1 MVRRLRTRL
10 AAPSGGEG
18 GFGCAFCGAHLCIA
32 EDIVSDNFRGRHGKA
47 FLVSRCE
54 NTYYGHQEEKQLMT
68 GLHRVRDV
76 FCSNCDQYV
85 GWGYDFAVD
94 EREMYKMQR
103 FVLERQL
110 IRVITHG
117 QLRGAL
123 GYSIPD
129 GSITFALPV
138 ARSYTLE

>member
-1 MVRRLRTRL
+1 MVKRVRARL
-10 AAPSGGEG
+10 AAAESGEG
-18 GFGCAFCGAHLCIA
+18 GFGCGFCGAHLCVA
-32 EDIVSDNFRGRHGKA
+32 DDVVSDNFRGRHGKA

-54 NTYYGHQEEKQLMT
+54 NSYYGHQEEKQLMT

-76 FCSNCDQYV
+76 FCANCDQYV

-110 IRVITHG
+110 IRVVTRNPLSG
-117 QLRGAL
+117 GL
-123 GYSIPD
+123 GRKIPESAVVNAVPI
-129 GSITFALPV
+129 GRF
-138 ARSYTLE
+138 

>member
-1 MVRRLRTRL
+1 MVKRVRTRL
-10 AAPSGGEG
+10 AATEG
-18 GFGCAFCGAHLCIA
+18 DEAGFGCGFCGAHLCA
-32 EDIVSDNFRGRHGKA
+32 ADDVVSDNFRGRHGKA

-54 NTYYGHQEEKQLMT
+54 NSYYGHQEEKQLMT

-110 IRVITHG
+110 IRIITHAPLCGGLGRKIPETSVITSVPIG
-117 QLRGAL
+117 
-123 GYSIPD
+123 
-129 GSITFALPV
+129 
-138 ARSYTLE
+138 RS

>member
-1 MVRRLRTRL
+1 MVKRVRTRL
-10 AAPSGGEG
+10 AAAEG
-18 GFGCAFCGAHLCIA
+18 DEGSFGCGFCGAHLCVA
-32 EDIVSDNFRGRHGKA
+32 DDVVSDNFRGRHGKA

-54 NTYYGHQEEKQLMT
+54 NSYYGHQEEKQLMT

-110 IRVITHG
+110 IRVITHDPLCG
-117 QLRGAL
+117 GL
-123 GYSIPD
+123 GRKIPETAVTNSVPI
-129 GSITFALPV
+129 GH
-138 ARSYTLE
+138 Y